1 MRKQNAG
8 WFEFGAMCAFVL
20 LFLVAGYE
28 AEARTEAVEIDQEE
42 QIALRIYE
50 EERDA
55 CYRTCSGTCQTVT
68 ECEESCELCPE

>member
-8 WFEFGAMCAFVL
+8 WFEFGAMAAFIV
-20 LFLVAGYE
+20 LFLLAGYE

-50 EERDA
+50 AQRDA
-55 CYRTCSGTCQTVT
+55 CYKACFSDT
-68 ECEESCELCPE
+68 ECELCPE